1 MLNVI
6 GQCGPLLGTRLYPT
20 KEGPFYIKGQSVCAA
35 FMFFTTLLVVGLRVF
50 LVRENKKLDQ
60 KYGTI
65 EEQKARLV
73 EARER
78 GEETVQAKAIEN
90 YGPMFRYVL

>member
-1 MLNVI
+1 
-6 GQCGPLLGTRLYPT
+6 
-20 KEGPFYIKGQSVCAA
+20 
-35 FMFFTTLLVVGLRVF
+35 MFFTTLLVIGLRIL

-65 EEQKARLV
+65 EEQKARLA

-78 GEETVQAKAIEN
+78 GESTVQDQAVEN

>member
-1 MLNVI
+1 
-6 GQCGPLLGTRLYPT
+6 
-20 KEGPFYIKGQSVCAA
+20 
-35 FMFFTTLLVVGLRVF
+35 MFFTTLLVIGLRIL
-50 LVRENKKLDQ
+50 LVRENKNLDQ

-73 EARER
+73 EARGR
-78 GEETVQAKAIEN
+78 GEETVQVEAVEN

>member
-1 MLNVI
+1 
-6 GQCGPLLGTRLYPT
+6 
-20 KEGPFYIKGQSVCAA
+20 
-35 FMFFTTLLVVGLRVF
+35 MFFTTLLVIGLRIL

-78 GEETVQAKAIEN
+78 GESTVQDQAVEN

>member
-1 MLNVI
+1 
-6 GQCGPLLGTRLYPT
+6 
-20 KEGPFYIKGQSVCAA
+20 
-35 FMFFTTLLVVGLRVF
+35 MFFTTLLVIGLRF
-50 LVRENKKLDQ
+50 LLVRENKKLDQ
-60 KYGTI
+60 KYGTV

-78 GEETVQAKAIEN
+78 GEENIQAEAVEN

>member
-1 MLNVI
+1 
-6 GQCGPLLGTRLYPT
+6 
-20 KEGPFYIKGQSVCAA
+20 
-35 FMFFTTLLVVGLRVF
+35 MFFTTLLVIGLRIL

-78 GEETVQAKAIEN
+78 GEEITQMEAVEN

>member
-1 MLNVI
+1 
-6 GQCGPLLGTRLYPT
+6 
-20 KEGPFYIKGQSVCAA
+20 
-35 FMFFTTLLVVGLRVF
+35 MFFTTLLVIGLRIL
-50 LVRENKKLDQ
+50 LVRENKKLDE

-78 GEETVQAKAIEN
+78 GESTVQDQAVEN

>member
-1 MLNVI
+1 
-6 GQCGPLLGTRLYPT
+6 
-20 KEGPFYIKGQSVCAA
+20 
-35 FMFFTTLLVVGLRVF
+35 MFFTTLLVIGLRIL

-65 EEQKARLV
+65 EEQRARIV
-73 EARER
+73 EAREG
-78 GEETVQAKAIEN
+78 GESTVQDQAVEN

>member
-1 MLNVI
+1 
-6 GQCGPLLGTRLYPT
+6 
-20 KEGPFYIKGQSVCAA
+20 
-35 FMFFTTLLVVGLRVF
+35 MFFTTLLVIGLRIV
-50 LVRENKKLDQ
+50 LVRENKKLDE

-65 EEQKARLV
+65 EEQKIRVA

-78 GEETVQAKAIEN
+78 GEETAQTVAVEN